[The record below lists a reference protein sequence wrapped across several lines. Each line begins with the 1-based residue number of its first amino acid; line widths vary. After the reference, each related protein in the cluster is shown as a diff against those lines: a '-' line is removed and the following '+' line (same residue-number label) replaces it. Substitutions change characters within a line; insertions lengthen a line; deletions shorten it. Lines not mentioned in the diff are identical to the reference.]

1 MRRVTRDRITARTR
15 EVKRFAERL
24 PREMHQVFV
33 ENTPIRTGNAR
44 NSTKLQGDNIVAD
57 YNYATALEVDG
68 RSNQAPKG
76 MSEPT
81 IEWVRAELRKLN

>member
-1 MRRVTRDRITARTR
+1 MRRVTKDKITARTK

-24 PREMHQVFV
+24 PKEMHQEFV
-33 ENTPIRTGNAR
+33 NNTPIRTGNAR

-57 YNYATALEVDG
+57 YNYATALEVQG
-68 RSNQAPKG
+68 RSSQAPNG

-81 IEWVRAELRKLN
+81 IEWTRAQLRKLN